1 MLSGGLWASLPRL
14 DRVGEC
20 LAPLLRAIPRT
31 VRYLTNHAEPLLQS
45 NVCPPGRIEM
55 RKCLPGDA
63 TARHIRAPLPG
74 HARGAG
80 TAPPWMGHGQRCL
93 VTAVSPRCPGRCLG
107 GAGSLAMCNA
117 SVMRLL
123 LLPTL
128 PSPVVAAVASV
139 GHGLQTSRA
148 RWHWAEAHGEQAHRP
163 TRAMLLVASGSLRV
177 RLVVPITACAAAGPE
192 SLLGAAARGDWAC
205 VLAAESGHAR
215 RAAQV
220 SRAACA
226 IRGAA
231 TPKS

>member
-1 MLSGGLWASLPRL
+1 MSAWRRNRPAHQGTFARARSRSRDSPAMDGPWPAVPRDGRLP
-14 DRVGEC
+14 
-20 LAPLLRAIPRT
+20 
-31 VRYLTNHAEPLLQS
+31 
-45 NVCPPGRIEM
+45 
-55 RKCLPGDA
+55 
-63 TARHIRAPLPG
+63 
-74 HARGAG
+74 
-80 TAPPWMGHGQRCL
+80 
-93 VTAVSPRCPGRCLG
+93 PRCPGRCLG